1 MYGNTNLGQQTKINC
16 RTPDDLHEVAKHL
29 IANYLDYRVFAFY
42 GDMGAGKT
50 TFIKAI
56 CKHLGATDVINSP
69 TFSIVNV
76 YDSLNKGPLY
86 HFDFYRIK
94 KPEEIFDIGYE
105 DYLFS
110 GNYCFLEWPEKVENL
125 LPRNIIKVRIEVNE
139 QTNSR
144 IISF

>member
-1 MYGNTNLGQQTKINC
+1 MYGNTNLSQQTSINC
-16 RTPDDLHEVAKHL
+16 NTPDDLFDVAKHL
-29 IANYLDYRVFAFY
+29 IGNFTDYRVFAFY

-56 CKHLGATDVINSP
+56 CEHLGATDVVTSP

-76 YDSLNKGPLY
+76 YDSLNNGPIY

-94 KPEEIFDIGYE
+94 TPEEIFDIGYE

-110 GNYCFLEWPEKVENL
+110 GNYCFLEWPEKIENL
-125 LPRNIIKVRIEVNE
+125 LPRNVIKVTINVNE
-139 QTNSR
+139 QSNSR
-144 IISF
+144 IIKF

>member
-1 MYGNTNLGQQTKINC
+1 MYGNTNTGQQTNINC
-16 RTPDDLHEVAKHL
+16 RTPDDLPEIAKHL
-29 IANYLDYRVFAFY
+29 IGNYLDYRVFAFY

-125 LPRNIIKVRIEVNE
+125 LPRDIIKVKIEVNE